1 MKSALRQSINFAS
14 IQRWTATSLY
24 TRTKDTAHRQRF
36 KKNGRNIVRRV
47 SNSASADGN
56 RFLAKLDPM
65 KRILCLCP
73 VPISSYNK
81 DTKQERDTSTSI
93 QTWSKSD
100 KFYMNIG
107 FAVSDPYL
115 GYAIP
120 VQTDKFTPSISMDA
134 NGKVSFQSFPK
145 SIKHLSESIDYH
157 DIGSVI
163 IGFPLYNEQDD
174 MNKDMAKMQEEVQH
188 VLHQKLET
196 LISKQESEIEL
207 NHSRIKD
214 VLSIHD
220 RSSYTIALEMAM
232 DEPEMWEESCFEQM
246 DGVIEP
252 EVHAAAVLNVFLW
265 NHIGG
270 WRNTFA

>member
-1 MKSALRQSINFAS
+1 MKSALRKITNFS
-14 IQRWTATSLY
+14 LTQR
-24 TRTKDTAHRQRF
+24 RTETLLHTPSKDKVHRQSF
-36 KKNGRNIVRRV
+36 MKNDLNIVRRV

-81 DTKQERDTSTSI
+81 DTKQKTDTPTSI
-93 QTWSKSD
+93 QTRSKSD
-100 KFYMNIG
+100 KFHMNIG

-115 GYAIP
+115 GYSIP
-120 VQTDKFTPSISMDA
+120 VQTEKFTPSISIDI
-134 NGKVSFQSFPK
+134 NDKVSFQSFPK
-145 SIKHLSESIDYH
+145 SIKRLSECIDYH
-157 DIGSVI
+157 DIGSVV
-163 IGFPLYNEQDD
+163 IGLPLYNEQDD
-174 MNKDMAKMQEEVQH
+174 MNKDMAELQKVQH

-207 NHSRIKD
+207 TRTRIKD

-220 RSSYTIALEMAM
+220 RSSYSKVLEMAM
-232 DEPEMWEESCFEQM
+232 EEPELWEEIQM
-246 DGVIEP
+246 NGVFEP
-252 EVHAAAVLNVFLW
+252 EVHVAAILNVFLW
-265 NHIGG
+265 NHTGG

>member
-1 MKSALRQSINFAS
+1 MKSALHKSTNFAS
-14 IQRWTATSLY
+14 IQRWTATLLY

-36 KKNGRNIVRRV
+36 KKNDQKIVRRV

-81 DTKQERDTSTSI
+81 DTKQERDTSTFI
-93 QTWSKSD
+93 QTRSKSD
-100 KFYMNIG
+100 KFHMNIG

-120 VQTDKFTPSISMDA
+120 VQTEIPPAASISIDT
-134 NGKVSFQSFPK
+134 NDKVSFQSFPK
-145 SIKHLSESIDYH
+145 STEHLSECIDYH
-157 DIGSVI
+157 DIGSVV
-163 IGFPLYNEQDD
+163 IGLPLYNEQDD
-174 MNKDMAKMQEEVQH
+174 MNKDMAKMQKVQH
-188 VLHQKLET
+188 VLHQKIET

-207 NHSRIKD
+207 THSRIKD

-220 RSSYTIALEMAM
+220 RTSYTKVLEMAM
-232 DEPEMWEESCFEQM
+232 EEPEM
-246 DGVIEP
+246 
-252 EVHAAAVLNVFLW
+252 
-265 NHIGG
+265 
-270 WRNTFA
+270 

>member
-1 MKSALRQSINFAS
+1 MKSALHKIINFAS
-14 IQRWTATSLY
+14 IQRWTATLLY

-36 KKNGRNIVRRV
+36 KKNDRKIVRRV

-81 DTKQERDTSTSI
+81 DTKQERDASTSI
-93 QTWSKSD
+93 RTRSKSD
-100 KFYMNIG
+100 KFHTNIG

-134 NGKVSFQSFPK
+134 NEKVSFQSFPK
-145 SIKHLSESIDYH
+145 SIDHLSEGIDYH
-157 DIGSVI
+157 DIGSVV
-163 IGFPLYNEQDD
+163 IGLPLYNEQDD
-174 MNKDMAKMQEEVQH
+174 MNKDMAKMQEVQH
-188 VLHQKLET
+188 VLHRKLET

-207 NHSRIKD
+207 THSRIKD

-220 RSSYTIALEMAM
+220 RSSYTIVLEMAM
-232 DEPEMWEESCFEQM
+232 DEPEMWEE
-246 DGVIEP
+246 
-252 EVHAAAVLNVFLW
+252 NK
-265 NHIGG
+265 
-270 WRNTFA
+270 